1 VRSVRH
7 LQGDLQGWCSK
18 SRVEECIHLMPRLR
32 IDSREVEVARDSSVL
47 DAAKMLGIELPALC
61 FLEGYEHF
69 TSCMLCVV
77 KEMKS
82 DTVIPSC
89 SAPALEGMIIETQS
103 DEVRGARRD
112 ALELLLR
119 EHVGDCEAPCR
130 MACPAGMN
138 IPLMIRQIGE
148 GDFRNAIATIKK
160 DIPFPAVLGRICPA
174 PCESACRRKQYDSP
188 VAICALKRFAADAD
202 LASGNTYI
210 PRLKKATGKRVAIIG
225 AGPAGMTA
233 AYFLVQE
240 GHSCELFDDR
250 ELPGGMLRFA
260 VSEER
265 LDQSVLD
272 REIDVLRNL
281 GILFHMR
288 TQVGKDVS
296 IAELRQDFDAV
307 VIAAGEMPE
316 EEDGGFGADLSV
328 HGIKIERGI
337 KVDLQTLE
345 TNANAVFACGAAVR
359 PARMAVSA
367 VASGK
372 KLACSV
378 HQYLCGTE
386 VTGPKARFNSR
397 IGKLKNGEIEQFMQD
412 ADPAARVEPAGGAEA
427 GFSAEEAIREAKR
440 CMHCDCRK
448 SESCMLRRYADEYGL
463 RKMPNSSHMRKSFE
477 GVVQHPSLIYEPGKC
492 IKCGR
497 CVRITEKEGERL
509 GLAFLGRGYDVSIG
523 VPFNQELS
531 GGLEKSA
538 EKCVW
543 ACPTGALA
551 FRYEKNIENQ
561 STRDES

>member
-1 VRSVRH
+1 
-7 LQGDLQGWCSK
+7 
-18 SRVEECIHLMPRLR
+18 MPRLR
-32 IDSREVEVARDSSVL
+32 IDSREVEVARGSSVR
-47 DAAKMLGIELPALC
+47 DAAKILGIELPALC

-82 DTVIPSC
+82 DTLIPSC
-89 SAPALEGMIIETQS
+89 STPALEGMIIETES

-112 ALELLLR
+112 ALELFLR
-119 EHVGDCEAPCR
+119 EHVGDCEAPCM

-138 IPLMIRQIGE
+138 IPLMIRQIGA
-148 GDFRNAIATIKK
+148 GDIRNAIATIKK

-188 VAICALKRFAADAD
+188 VAICTLKRFAADAD

-233 AYFLVQE
+233 AYFLVQQ
-240 GHSCELFDDR
+240 GHACELFDGR
-250 ELPGGMLRFA
+250 ELPGGMLRFV

-281 GILFHMR
+281 GILFHLR

-296 IAELRQDFDAV
+296 IVELRQDFDAA

-328 HGIKIERGI
+328 QGIKIGRGI
-337 KVDLQTLE
+337 KVDLRTLE
-345 TNANAVFACGAAVR
+345 TNVNAVFACGSAVR

-372 KLACSV
+372 KVSYSV
-378 HQYLCGTE
+378 HQYLCGME

-412 ADPAARVEPAGGAEA
+412 ADLSVRAEPTGGAEA
-427 GFSAEEAIREAKR
+427 GFSDEEARREAKR

-463 RKMPNSSHMRKSFE
+463 GKMPNSWHTRKPFE
-477 GVVQHPSLIYEPGKC
+477 RVVQHPSVIYEPGKC
-492 IKCGR
+492 IKCGK
-497 CVRITEKEGERL
+497 CVRITEEEGERL
-509 GLAFLGRGYDVSIG
+509 GLAYLGRGYDVHIG
-523 VPFNQELS
+523 VPFNEQLS
-531 GGLEKSA
+531 AGLEKSA
-538 EKCVW
+538 EKCVR
-543 ACPTGALA
+543 ACPTGALS
-551 FRYEKNIENQ
+551 FRYDENIALQ
-561 STRDES
+561 SSEDLS